1 MKIDDIEKYEILD
14 KLAELFP
21 VVESAFEDNIASTEF

>member
-21 VVESAFEDNIASTEF
+21 ESAFEDNIASTEF